1 MPSAPRVKITFKK
14 SKRHN
19 AVLMEGLYV
28 RKDGAVQVRCVVPL
42 EKARQHFR
50 GLPHEGKA
58 AVMGAMRRA
67 GGPAE
72 GLACHA
78 AVGMIGDL
86 AELTQKQLFSML
98 SGVGWNPF
106 KSAANLAKRAARGA
120 GSLVADTAMLAP
132 ELAYNVAKGAGSAVA
147 RKARRGG
154 GKGGGG
160 GAGDGGGED
169 GGGEDGGGGDDS
181 SVQDGGGQ

>member
-1 MPSAPRVKITFKK
+1 MPRAPRVKITFKK

-28 RKDGAVQVRCVVPL
+28 RPDGAVQVRAVVPL
-42 EKARQHFR
+42 EKARQHFK
-50 GLPHEGKA
+50 GLPNANKA
-58 AVMGAMRRA
+58 AVMGAMKRA

-78 AVGMIGDL
+78 AVGMVGDM
-86 AELTQKQLFSML
+86 AELTHKQLKSML

-106 KSAANLAKRAARGA
+106 RSAANLAKRAARGA
-120 GSLVADTAMLAP
+120 GGLVVDTALLAP

-147 RKARRGG
+147 RRVPGRGG
-154 GKGGGG
+154 GGGGGGGG
-160 GAGDGGGED
+160 GADGGDGGGAD
-169 GGGEDGGGGDDS
+169 GGDGGDS
-181 SVQDGGGQ
+181 SQDGGGQ

>member
-28 RKDGAVQVRCVVPL
+28 RKDGAVQVRAVVPL
-42 EKARQHFR
+42 EKARQHFK
-50 GLPHEGKA
+50 GLPREGKV
-58 AVMGAMRRA
+58 AVMGAMQRA

-78 AVGMIGDL
+78 AVGMVGDM
-86 AELTQKQLFSML
+86 AELTHKQLKSML

-106 KSAANLAKRAARGA
+106 KSAASLANRAARGA
-120 GSLVADTAMLAP
+120 GRLAVDTAIATVKLP
-132 ELAYNVAKGAGSAVA
+132 TQLAYNVAKGGYQAAKGAIP
-147 RKARRGG
+147 
-154 GKGGGG
+154 KGGGG
-160 GAGDGGGED
+160 GGGGGDGGGADDGSADD
-169 GGGEDGGGGDDS
+169 GGDGS
-181 SVQDGGGQ
+181 QDGG

>member
-1 MPSAPRVKITFKK
+1 MRPSVPRVKITFKK

-19 AVLMEGLYV
+19 AVLMEGVYV
-28 RKDGAVQVRCVVPL
+28 RRDGAVQVRAVVPL
-42 EKARQHFR
+42 EKARQHFK
-50 GLPHEGKA
+50 GLPIRNKVV
-58 AVMGAMRRA
+58 VMGAMKRA

-78 AVGMIGDL
+78 AVGMIGDMTEL
-86 AELTQKQLFSML
+86 AESQLKSLL

-120 GSLVADTAMLAP
+120 GSLAVDTAMLAP
-132 ELAYNVAKGAGSAVA
+132 ELAFNVAKGAGSAIA
-147 RKARRGG
+147 RKAKRGGG

-160 GAGDGGGED
+160 DGGGGDE
-169 GGGEDGGGGDDS
+169 GGGDDGGGDDS
-181 SVQDGGGQ
+181 SAQDGGGQ